1 MSVNT
6 MTFEQSAA
14 FLTALYEE
22 ATGQQPTLQISNTAD
37 FTSVGTTLLQGGLD
51 PIIGALAQILDRT
64 IFSMRVYGKKF
75 EDITIDEIRW
85 GAVTRKVNFID
96 TPLDSQDDRL
106 TLTDGSSIDP
116 YVVKKPKA
124 VSLQFYGNTQY
135 QDHITIFRDQLD
147 SALRD
152 SAEFGRFIAGVMTN
166 IDNKHKQIEE
176 AEARGMII
184 NFITAK
190 YLTDQPNCINVLQAY
205 YDETGVA
212 LTPANMFNV
221 TNYTEFTRWLA
232 GYMATLADKL
242 AERSE
247 KYHMNITGKALKRF
261 TQGADL
267 RKYISA
273 NVANYLDTAVS
284 SGLFN
289 PDRLANITEGM
300 RKMTFWQNIDNPYS
314 VKATPAY
321 LDVSDGTIST
331 ALSAVQVDN
340 IIGILFDRDALGMVK
355 RSTWSAASPFNPRG
369 GYYNI
374 FWHWTQQSYNDF
386 TENFILLYAAD
397 PVIPDID
404 LNKSSTTLANVG
416 DTETLTATTVP
427 ADATVYWSS
436 SDETVAT
443 VSDAGVV
450 TAVASG
456 TATITAYIIEAGRT
470 YSDTCEVTVS

>member
-6 MTFEQSAA
+6 MSFEQSAA

-22 ATGQQPTLQISNTAD
+22 ATGQQPVLQISNTAD

-106 TLTDGSSIDP
+106 ELVDGSSIDP

-124 VSLQFYGNTQY
+124 VSLQFYGNAVY
-135 QDHITIFRDQLD
+135 QDSITIFRDQLD

-152 SAEFGRFIAGVMTN
+152 SAEFGRFISGVMTN
-166 IDNKHKQIEE
+166 ISNKHKQIEE
-176 AEARGMII
+176 AEARGMLI
-184 NFITAK
+184 NFMTGK
-190 YLTDQPNCINVLQAY
+190 YLADSDNCINVLQAY
-205 YDETGVA
+205 YDETGTS
-212 LTPANMFNV
+212 LTPATMFNV
-221 TNYTEFTRWLA
+221 SNYTEFTRWLA
-232 GYMATLADKL
+232 GYMTTLADKL
-242 AERSE
+242 AERTE
-247 KYHMNITGKALKRF
+247 KYHMNVTGKELKRF
-261 TQGADL
+261 TDNADL

-273 NVANYLDTAVS
+273 NVANYLDTAVA
-284 SGLFN
+284 SGLYN
-289 PDRLANITEGM
+289 PDRLSVITNGM

-321 LDVSDGTIST
+321 LDVSDGTIAEASDP
-331 ALSAVQVDN
+331 VQIDN
-340 IIGILFDRDALGMVK
+340 IIGVLFDRDALGMVK
-355 RSTWSAASPFNPRG
+355 RSTWSAASPFNPKG
-369 GYYNI
+369 GYYNL
-374 FWHWTQQSYNDF
+374 FWHWTQQTYNDF
-386 TENFILLYAAD
+386 TENFILLYAAA
-397 PVIPDID
+397 PVIPSIT
-404 LNKSSTTLANVG
+404 LSKSTTTLANVG
-416 DTETLTATTVP
+416 DTDTLTATTVP
-427 ADATVYWSS
+427 AGATVNWTS

-456 TATITAYIIEAGRT
+456 SATITGYIVEAGRT
-470 YSDTCEVTVS
+470 YSDTCAVTVS